1 MFLAFLKCACWL
13 AAVVLVLLS
22 HSCPQLRHV
31 LLSRLTSLAFEVRPL
46 PPLISL
52 SSLIPCH
59 HCSELHIYAS
69 LSVAALVGSFV
80 GTWLRKFV
88 LREVLASL
96 VTCWPLFISAVALTS
111 AACRLSS
118 TACFGLFGQTAPC
131 FCTCLTT
138 AASSTC
144 LLCLSSTCCCR
155 PSWSPAPLSA
165 ISAL

>member
-1 MFLAFLKCACWL
+1 LLLAFLKCACWL

-22 HSCPQLRHV
+22 HSYPQLRHV
-31 LLSRLTSLAFEVRPL
+31 QLARLTSLAFEVHPL

-52 SSLIPCH
+52 SSLTLCH

-69 LSVAALVGSFV
+69 LCVAALVGSFV

-88 LREVLASL
+88 LREVLTSL
-96 VTCWPLFISAVALTS
+96 VTCRSLLISAVALTA

-118 TACFGLFGQTAPC
+118 TACFGLFGPTAPR

-144 LLCLSSTCCCR
+144 LLCLSSTFCCR

-165 ISAL
+165 ISTL